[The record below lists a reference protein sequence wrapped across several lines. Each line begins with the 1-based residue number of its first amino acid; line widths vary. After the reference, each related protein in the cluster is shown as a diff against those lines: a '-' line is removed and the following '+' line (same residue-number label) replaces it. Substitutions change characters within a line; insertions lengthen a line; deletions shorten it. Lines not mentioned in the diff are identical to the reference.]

1 MAPQNPGAPEA
12 RMARALVLGGGGAH
26 AAYQVGVLSAIVG
39 RVPDLEFPILTGV
52 SAGAINIAY
61 LAAYHGPLAAAVAA
75 LRDEWARLTPDR
87 VYRFP
92 IGRLAWS
99 VLRWMAHA
107 VLRRH
112 GGPALVRGLMDME
125 PLRRVLAQRLDLG
138 GIAVNIA
145 AGRLRAV
152 ALSAT
157 PYASG
162 QTVTFVQGDE
172 SVVMWRRA
180 LRYSVRTRLTLDHV
194 MASAA
199 IPILFP
205 AVRLHDQFYG
215 DGSVRHTAPFAPAIH
230 LGARALLAITT
241 LPSPGPTPVALP
253 LPRHARE
260 YPSVAEVMALLL
272 HAAFVDGPDA
282 DAERLERI
290 NRLLD
295 SCAAGGPA
303 PDGLEP
309 VRLLVLRPSREL
321 GGLVTPHRARL
332 PPLVRWLVHGMG
344 GQRAAAAD
352 FLSYLLFDPAYTTPL
367 IELGYEDAL
376 SQWSRI
382 EAFLGE
388 TETKVGGRGGRSRAG
403 AA

>member
-1 MAPQNPGAPEA
+1 
-12 RMARALVLGGGGAH
+12 MARGLVLGGGGAH
-26 AAYQVGVLSAIVG
+26 AAYQVGVLAAIVE
-39 RVPDLEFPILTGV
+39 RAPDIDFPILTGV

-61 LAAYHGPLAAAVAA
+61 LAAHPGPLAASVAA
-75 LRDEWARLTPDR
+75 LRDEWARLTVER
-87 VYRFP
+87 VYRVGL
-92 IGRLAWS
+92 GRLTRS
-99 VLRWMAHA
+99 GCRWVAHR
-107 VLRRH
+107 VIGRH

-125 PLRRVLAQRLDLG
+125 PLRHVLEQRLDLG

-145 AGRLRAV
+145 HGRLHAV

-172 SVVMWRRA
+172 SVKMWRRA

-194 MASAA
+194 LASAA

-205 AVRLHDQFYG
+205 AVLLHDQFYG

-230 LGARALLAITT
+230 LGARALLVITT
-241 LPSPGPTPVALP
+241 RPSPEATPSV

-260 YPSVAEVMALLL
+260 YPSVAEVMGMLL

-290 NRLLD
+290 NRLLETCNGD
-295 SCAAGGPA
+295 DPA

-309 VRLLVLRPSREL
+309 VRLLVLRPSRAL
-321 GGLVTPHRARL
+321 GSLASPHRARL

-367 IELGYEDAL
+367 IELGHADAL
-376 SQWSRI
+376 QQWPAI
-382 EAFLGE
+382 EQFL
-388 TETKVGGRGGRSRAG
+388 RDR
-403 AA
+403 

>member
-1 MAPQNPGAPEA
+1 MEACSAAGIPGGRRMAPRDPRAPEA

-75 LRDEWARLTPDR
+75 LRDA
-87 VYRFP
+87 
-92 IGRLAWS
+92 
-99 VLRWMAHA
+99 
-107 VLRRH
+107 
-112 GGPALVRGLMDME
+112 
-125 PLRRVLAQRLDLG
+125 
-138 GIAVNIA
+138 
-145 AGRLRAV
+145 
-152 ALSAT
+152 
-157 PYASG
+157 
-162 QTVTFVQGDE
+162 
-172 SVVMWRRA
+172 
-180 LRYSVRTRLTLDHV
+180 VRTRLPLDHV
-194 MASAA
+194 MAAAA

-230 LGARALLAITT
+230 LGARALLVITT
-241 LPSPGPTPVALP
+241 LPSPGPTPVA

-321 GGLVTPHRARL
+321 GGLVTPHRAR
-332 PPLVRWLVHGMG
+332 PP
-344 GQRAAAAD
+344 
-352 FLSYLLFDPAYTTPL
+352 P
-367 IELGYEDAL
+367 
-376 SQWSRI
+376 
-382 EAFLGE
+382 
-388 TETKVGGRGGRSRAG
+388 
-403 AA
+403 

>member
-1 MAPQNPGAPEA
+1 MEACSAAGIPGGRRMAPRDPRAPEA

-26 AAYQVGVLSAIVG
+26 AAYQVGVLSAM
-39 RVPDLEFPILTGV
+39 
-52 SAGAINIAY
+52 
-61 LAAYHGPLAAAVAA
+61 VA
-75 LRDEWARLTPDR
+75 
-87 VYRFP
+87 
-92 IGRLAWS
+92 
-99 VLRWMAHA
+99 
-107 VLRRH
+107 
-112 GGPALVRGLMDME
+112 
-125 PLRRVLAQRLDLG
+125 
-138 GIAVNIA
+138 
-145 AGRLRAV
+145 
-152 ALSAT
+152 
-157 PYASG
+157 
-162 QTVTFVQGDE
+162 
-172 SVVMWRRA
+172 
-180 LRYSVRTRLTLDHV
+180 
-194 MASAA
+194 
-199 IPILFP
+199 
-205 AVRLHDQFYG
+205 
-215 DGSVRHTAPFAPAIH
+215 
-230 LGARALLAITT
+230 
-241 LPSPGPTPVALP
+241 

-332 PPLVRWLVHGMG
+332 PPLVRWLVRGMG

-382 EAFLGE
+382 EEFLGE
-388 TETKVGGRGGRSRAG
+388 TET
-403 AA
+403 